1 MSRQEHIEN
10 LKNRRGYL
18 AHDLFSLDAVARA
31 FGRDVRGGAQETS
44 KRVRD
49 DLQETGQTLTHDSAT
64 IARKA
69 LDDTQRTARSKSR
82 QAAQNLGEA
91 VDPRPYAKEYPVASV
106 AVASGIGLASAW
118 LLLRARDR
126 RMQQKYYAPYY

>member
-18 AHDLFSLDAVARA
+18 AHDLFSLDAVTRA
-31 FGRDVRGGAQETS
+31 LRRDVRGGARETA

-49 DLQETGQTLTHDSAT
+49 DLQESGQALTEDSAAV
-64 IARKA
+64 ARTA
-69 LDDTQRTARSKSR
+69 LDDTRMTARVKSR
-82 QAAQNLGEA
+82 QAAQTLGEA
-91 VDPRPYAKEYPVASV
+91 VDPRPYAREYPLASV

-126 RMQQKYYAPYY
+126 RLEQRLYSPYY